1 MMKERL
7 AKLITQFDQDTQVV
21 VAEVIAKERERL
33 DMLKPHGIKED
44 IQHIIDRVA
53 KYGADEGGQ

>member
-7 AKLITQFDQDTQVV
+7 AKLITQFDQDTQVI

-33 DMLKPHGIKED
+33 DKLNPKGIKDD
-44 IQHIIDRVA
+44 IEHIVDRVA
-53 KYGADEGGQ
+53 KYGADEGRR